1 MTGVILTPRKAGL
14 HIAKPHVHSD
24 HWYNKGDRCKPQ
36 IYGRKGNFEGW
47 DCGNTI
53 RKLSSP
59 QSYGGKFE
67 VLHPKSV
74 QPKVI
79 PSDPKD
85 PSKISVNVW
94 LMFMSPSIVP
104 STRLRQ
110 TKVV

>member
-1 MTGVILTPRKAGL
+1 MAMTGVILTPRKAGL

-59 QSYGGKFE
+59 KAMAVSLKFYIQKVFSPRNGKRHSLGTVEQYQLGGAP
-67 VLHPKSV
+67 L
-74 QPKVI
+74 
-79 PSDPKD
+79 
-85 PSKISVNVW
+85 
-94 LMFMSPSIVP
+94 
-104 STRLRQ
+104 T
-110 TKVV
+110 